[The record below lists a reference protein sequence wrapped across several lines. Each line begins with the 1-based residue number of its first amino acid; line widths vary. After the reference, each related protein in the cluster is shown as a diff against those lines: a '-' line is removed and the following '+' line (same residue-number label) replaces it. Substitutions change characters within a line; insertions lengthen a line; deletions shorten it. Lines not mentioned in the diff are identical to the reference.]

1 MKKNLLSAA
10 FVCVASLSAN
20 AQQLLSDNFDSY
32 TVGNLATD
40 LTGATGGQGDWKIF
54 VGTGGNA
61 SNYKIASEPSKGN
74 VLTINSP
81 SNETTSAA
89 NNTGYVYKEFTT
101 ANNWATRTSG
111 NNILRVEYEFY
122 TGAVTTSKSIHNN
135 YTFSANTAGQ
145 LITVGGYQYNPE
157 TRTLL
162 GVTRNATAISGVN
175 LGPNNTALILPAN
188 TWVKVYYQINYT
200 TNMINFQIPSQ
211 NVAGQTAIVL
221 TNLPPVE
228 VDFTTAGL
236 AGNTSSSMLKV
247 DNYMVSAVNTMAL
260 SVNDVISTKFN
271 IYPNPASDIITITN
285 QESIGIEKIS
295 IVDMNGRV
303 VKTQSF
309 NNQSEIQLN
318 ISDLRAGVYIFNIS
332 TKEGNASKKVIK
344 K

>member
-1 MKKNLLSAA
+1 MKKLLLSVAFLLAA
-10 FVCVASLSAN
+10 FSNVN
-20 AQQLLSDNFDSY
+20 AQQLLSDDFDSY
-32 TVGNLATD
+32 NVGNLATD
-40 LTGATGGQGDWKIF
+40 LTGATGGQGDWKIY

-61 SNYKIASEPSKGN
+61 SNYQIASEPNKGN
-74 VLTINSP
+74 VLTISSP

-122 TGAVTTSKSIHNN
+122 TGGTSTSKSIHNN
-135 YTFSANTAGQ
+135 YTFSANTQGQ

-157 TRTLL
+157 TRTLV
-162 GVTRNATAISGVN
+162 GVTRSATALTGYN
-175 LGPNNTALILPAN
+175 LGPNNTALVLPAN

-211 NVAGQTAIVL
+211 SVTEQTAIFL

-228 VDFTTAGL
+228 VDFTTVGL
-236 AGNTSSSMLKV
+236 TGNTSSSMLKV
-247 DNYMVSAVNTMAL
+247 DNYMVSAVNNTAL

-271 IYPNPASDIITITN
+271 IYPNPASDIITISN
-285 QESIGIEKIS
+285 KENIGVEKIS

-303 VKTQSF
+303 VKTQSLT
-309 NNQSEIQLN
+309 NQSEIQLN